1 MRTMKLFMLVGVI
14 FGTSVSTFAIAESG
28 GRADG
33 AGGIEATKRTIV
45 GIITAADSSSIT
57 IHPRQGAPTTGRIGN
72 RTVVTLDGRAARPSD
87 LMTDSAQGQLGLDD
101 VWSSISAISAPRR
114 R

>member
-1 MRTMKLFMLVGVI
+1 MKLLVVVGVV
-14 FGTSVSTFAIAESG
+14 FGASVSTFALAASRG
-28 GRADG
+28 F

-45 GIITAADSSSIT
+45 GIVTAADSSSIT
-57 IHPRQGAPTTGRIGN
+57 IHPRQGAATTGRVGN
-72 RTVVTLDGRAARPSD
+72 RTVVTLDGHAARPSD

-101 VWSSISAISAPRR
+101 VWSSISATSSPRR

>member
-1 MRTMKLFMLVGVI
+1 MRTMKLFILIGVL
-14 FGTSVSTFAIAESG
+14 FGTSLSTFAVAESG
-28 GRADG
+28 G
-33 AGGIEATKRTIV
+33 GGDQATRRTIV
-45 GIITAADSSSIT
+45 GIITAADASSLT

-72 RTVVTLDGRAARPSD
+72 RTVITLDGRIARPSD
-87 LMTDSAQGQLGLDD
+87 LMTDSALGQLGLDD

>member
-1 MRTMKLFMLVGVI
+1 MRTMKLFILIGVL
-14 FGTSVSTFAIAESG
+14 FGTSVSTFAVA
-28 GRADG
+28 G
-33 AGGIEATKRTIV
+33 AGGPAGGLEATKRTIV
-45 GIITAADSSSIT
+45 GIITAADSSFIT

-72 RTVVTLDGRAARPSD
+72 RTVVTLDGHSARPSD

-101 VWSSISAISAPRR
+101 VWSSISAVSSPRR